1 MMLLPSTTEMY
12 RALVERDA
20 SFEGLFYAC
29 VRTTGIFCRPTCH
42 ARKPKPENVEFAS
55 TIQEALHRGYRPCQL
70 CEPMTAGPAAPNW
83 LAPLLD
89 EIKSHPD
96 LKLRDHD
103 LRVRGLDPV
112 QVRRTFKRSF
122 GMTFQAYQRAR
133 RLGTAM
139 KALHGGARTLDAGLD
154 AGFESDSGFRE
165 AFAKVFGDAPGR
177 ARDTALLVASWIET
191 PLGPMLAIAGDE
203 GLELLEFVDRR
214 ALETELRELSRK
226 WNPSTR
232 AALRLGS
239 GRPERESRDARSGQA
254 VAIVPGD
261 HAILRR
267 TAAQLAEY
275 FAGTRREF
283 DIPLKLQGSTFQ
295 VAAWQALREIPY
307 GETRSYADMA
317 RRLGSPGAVR
327 AIGRANGQN
336 RLCVVV
342 PCHRVIQADGS
353 LCGYG
358 GGRWRK
364 QWLLE
369 HERGGRQAV

>member
-1 MMLLPSTTEMY
+1 MMTLPSTTEMY
-12 RALVERDA
+12 RALVERDG

-29 VRTTGIFCRPTCH
+29 VKTTGIFCRPTCH
-42 ARKPKPENVEFAS
+42 ARKPKPENVEFAP

-70 CEPMTAGPAAPNW
+70 CEPMTAGASAPNW

-89 EIKSHPD
+89 EIRTRPD
-96 LKLRDHD
+96 VKLRDHD

-112 QVRRTFKRSF
+112 HVRRLFKRSF
-122 GMTFQAYQRAR
+122 GMTFQAYQRAC

-177 ARDTALLVASWIET
+177 ARDKAPPLVASWIET
-191 PLGPMLAIAGDE
+191 PLGPMVAIGGDA

-214 ALETELRELSRK
+214 ALETELRELGRK
-226 WNPSTR
+226 LVR
-232 AALRLGS
+232 
-239 GRPERESRDARSGQA
+239 
-254 VAIVPGD
+254 AIVPGE
-261 HAILRR
+261 HPILAR
-267 TAAQLAEY
+267 TAAQLTEY
-275 FAGTRREF
+275 FAGTRQTFEL
-283 DIPLKLQGSTFQ
+283 PLRLQGSPFQ
-295 VAAWQALREIPY
+295 LAAWRALCDIPY
-307 GETRSYADMA
+307 GETRSYGDMA
-317 RRLGSPGAVR
+317 RSLGKPGAVR

-336 RLCVVV
+336 RLCIVV

-364 QWLLE
+364 QWLLD
-369 HERGGRQAV
+369 HERGARRE

>member
-1 MMLLPSTTEMY
+1 MMLLPSTAEMY
-12 RALVERDA
+12 RALVERDG

-42 ARKPKPENVEFAS
+42 ARKPKPENVEFAA

-70 CEPMTAGPAAPNW
+70 CEPMSAGTSAPSW
-83 LAPLLD
+83 LEPLLD

-96 LKLRDHD
+96 LRLPDHE

-122 GMTFQAYQRAR
+122 GMTFQAYQRAV
-133 RLGTAM
+133 RLGSAM

-177 ARDTALLVASWIET
+177 ARDKALLTASWVDT
-191 PLGPMLAIAGDE
+191 PLGPMLAVAGDE

-214 ALETELRELSRK
+214 ALETELRELGRK
-226 WNPSTR
+226 WKR
-232 AALRLGS
+232 
-239 GRPERESRDARSGQA
+239 
-254 VAIVPGD
+254 AIVPGD
-261 HAILRR
+261 HLVLRR
-267 TAAQLAEY
+267 TAAQLSDY
-275 FAGTRREF
+275 FAGARREF
-283 DIPLKLQGSTFQ
+283 DVPLKLQGSPFQ
-295 VAAWQALREIPY
+295 LAAWRALCEIPY
-307 GETRSYADMA
+307 GETRSYTDLA
-317 RRLGSPGAVR
+317 RRVGSPGAVR

-336 RLCVVV
+336 RLCVIV
-342 PCHRVIQADGS
+342 PCHRVVQSDGT

-364 QWLLE
+364 RWLLD
-369 HERGGRQAV
+369 HEASRLAAPSK

>member
-55 TIQEALHRGYRPCQL
+55 TIQEALHRGYRPCQV
-70 CEPMTAGPAAPNW
+70 CEPMAAGSAAPNW
-83 LAPLLD
+83 LTPLLD
-89 EIKSHPD
+89 EIKTQPD
-96 LKLRDHD
+96 LKVRDHD

-112 QVRRTFKRSF
+112 LVRRTFKRSF
-122 GMTFQAYQRAR
+122 GMTFQAYQRAV

-177 ARDTALLVASWIET
+177 ARETALLVASWIET

-214 ALETELRELSRK
+214 ALETELRELARK
-226 WNPSTR
+226 WKR
-232 AALRLGS
+232 
-239 GRPERESRDARSGQA
+239 
-254 VAIVPGD
+254 AIVPGD
-261 HAILRR
+261 HPILRP
-267 TAAQLAEY
+267 TEDQLREY
-275 FAGTRREF
+275 FAGTRRTF
-283 DIPLKLQGSTFQ
+283 DIPLKLQGSAFQ
-295 VAAWQALREIPY
+295 IAAWRALCEIPY

-317 RRLGSPGAVR
+317 RRVGSAGAVR

-336 RLCVVV
+336 RLCIVV
-342 PCHRVIQADGS
+342 PCHRVVQADGS

-364 QWLLE
+364 QWLLD
-369 HERGGRQAV
+369 HERSNR